1 FTPSKECSKGLQQT
15 TLKAYATS
23 NLTNSDVHILQLHYL
38 NEDYNIKVLSEKWYQ
53 DCKIATIQFDG
64 EELTIEY
71 SNLDG
76 TNNNLNNPKAGS
88 FGSPYLREVPTHKSF
103 FSIQDSMIPSPGDYN
118 PLPAGTTIKCSDPLP
133 FNNYPLP
140 RCISDIHNGYQTK
153 VQDKFNWEIIN
164 SFKSSRKVSHMATFW
179 GQMVGF
185 DIANAKAAGEAFANG
200 IIIPS
205 DDTTYLSDPITDYSI
220 NQTSLP
226 FTRSDLVNR
235 QGVNGATSFID
246 ASFLYGTNET
256 RLRTELRDIGNRGK
270 MKLITS
276 GSGDKKL
283 GYPPK
288 SPVDG
293 KYILGITSR
302 ASHVF
307 TDMIQTILLR
317 EHNQRC
323 DNLYLQNGE
332 QWNDDMYF
340 QEARRWIIALV
351 QKITFKEYCKYIDN

>member
-1 FTPSKECSKGLQQT
+1 
-15 TLKAYATS
+15 
-23 NLTNSDVHILQLHYL
+23 
-38 NEDYNIKVLSEKWYQ
+38 
-53 DCKIATIQFDG
+53 
-64 EELTIEY
+64 IEY

-220 NQTSLP
+220 NQ
-226 FTRSDLVNR
+226 
-235 QGVNGATSFID
+235 
-246 ASFLYGTNET
+246 
-256 RLRTELRDIGNRGK
+256 
-270 MKLITS
+270 
-276 GSGDKKL
+276 
-283 GYPPK
+283 
-288 SPVDG
+288 
-293 KYILGITSR
+293 
-302 ASHVF
+302 
-307 TDMIQTILLR
+307 
-317 EHNQRC
+317 
-323 DNLYLQNGE
+323 
-332 QWNDDMYF
+332 
-340 QEARRWIIALV
+340 
-351 QKITFKEYCKYIDN
+351 